1 MAAVGLEIG
10 CSKIA
15 VKLNIEQYWNKSR
28 RKEHLRRNVLRRR
41 KKSKVIDKKLRQ
53 TQI

>member
-28 RKEHLRRNVLRRR
+28 RKEHLRRNRRR